1 MKRIDAFKSDYFKSS
16 HLTGQPL
23 DAIINECVM
32 AEIVGSNDEK
42 PILSFKDQKMSLIL
56 NSVNWNTIEELYGD
70 ETDGWEGKKI
80 TLFQSSCEFQGKRV
94 DCIRVREPAATDGPV
109 DEIPF

>member
-16 HLTGQPL
+16 HLIGQPL

-32 AEIVGSNDEK
+32 GKIVGSDDEK
-42 PILSFKDQKMSLIL
+42 PILSFKDQKMSMIL
-56 NSVNWNTIEELYGD
+56 NGVNWDAIEELYGD
-70 ETDGWEGKKI
+70 DTDGWGGKKI
-80 TLFQSSCEFQGKRV
+80 TLFQSTCKFQGKKV
-94 DCIRVREPAATDGPV
+94 DCIRVRPPAAAADPV